1 MDNSRYDIED
11 DSNSAVTRVLL
22 VEDDPGDALLVKRGL
37 ERVYR
42 GRYEIVHVDTL
53 MAAADY
59 LLTGEKTCDV
69 VLLDLSLPDSQNL
82 QGLSVLADLTQG
94 DVPIVILSGQ
104 DDETL
109 AHTAILR
116 DAQDYL
122 SKHDMTE
129 RALDRTLRYSIE
141 RHRVQVDL
149 RRSRERFRQFARVAS
164 DRFWE
169 MDVDLRFRAT
179 VGTLADE
186 YQPAR
191 EVVIGKRRWEVDGV
205 APLPPHSWESHRA
218 DLEQQKPFKDFEV
231 SYTAPSGDVTYW
243 SINGEP
249 IKDEH
254 GRFEGYRGTAADITK
269 QKSDE
274 QRLRKIADELAQTS
288 AELSETNAKKDKFFS
303 IIAHDLR
310 SPFAGMLGTA
320 DMFRRGIAGGNPDE
334 LKKQGDMMFAAA
346 TRALNLVEDLLEWS
360 RLQLGGISFQPEN
373 FDIVEMMQENIDLT
387 QDQADQKGVVL
398 MKETPE
404 FQTVNADKRAIS
416 SVIRNLIANT
426 VKFTAQGGQVNV
438 GVRDNGSDVEVFI
451 QDTGVGMDDAKIA
464 SLFEISEQ
472 KSTTGTVGEKGT
484 GLGMVLCKE
493 LVEQN
498 GGGIVVTSR
507 PGQGTKVTFTL
518 PKG

>member
-1 MDNSRYDIED
+1 MDNSRKIIED
-11 DSNSAVTRVLL
+11 DNDRAVARVLL
-22 VEDDPGDALLVKRGL
+22 IEDDPGDALLVKRGL
-37 ERVYR
+37 ERAFQ
-42 GRYEIVHVDTL
+42 GRYEIIHVDTL

-59 LLTGEKTCDV
+59 LLSGEKTCDV
-69 VLLDLSLPDSQNL
+69 VLLDLSLPDAQGL
-82 QGLSVLADLTQG
+82 QGLRVLSDVTQG
-94 DVPIVILSGQ
+94 DIPIVILSGQ

-141 RHRVQVDL
+141 RHRIQVDL

-169 MDVDLRFRAT
+169 MDAGLKFRDA
-179 VGTLADE
+179 VGTLADD

-191 EVVIGKRRWEVDGV
+191 EDVIGRRRWEISGF
-205 APLPPHSWESHRA
+205 APLPPHTWEEHRA
-218 DLEQQKPFKDFEV
+218 DLEQQKPFKDFEM

-254 GRFEGYRGTAADITK
+254 GRFGGYRGTAADITK
-269 QKSDE
+269 QKSAE
-274 QRLRKIADELAQTS
+274 QDLRKVADELALTS
-288 AELSETNAKKDKFFS
+288 AELAETNAKKDKFFS

-320 DMFRRGIAGGNPDE
+320 EIFRRGIVGRNPDQ

-360 RLQLGGISFQPEN
+360 RLQLGGVSFQPEH
-373 FDIVEMMQENIDLT
+373 FDIVEMIQETIDLT

-398 MKETPE
+398 VKETPE
-404 FQTVNADKRAIS
+404 FQTVNADKRAVS
-416 SVIRNLIANT
+416 SVIRNLIANA

-438 GVRDNGSDVEVFI
+438 GVRDSGSDVAVSI

-472 KSTTGTVGEKGT
+472 KSTTGTAGEKGT

-507 PGQGTKVTFTL
+507 PEQGTIVTFTL